1 MTTHKTHIAWGYPS
15 SAMVL
20 GGITLLLGLVLT
32 YVLVQQQRV
41 ADAALAEVR
50 FVEEVRSSTD
60 ALYQRI
66 VTQTEVVAGLRD
78 LFIIN
83 PYLDFAQ
90 FQQVADAHDVRHH
103 YPEIRYLSFVRHV
116 QAPQLSAYVQRI
128 RAQATYRGHSLPS
141 LPTPEVALTADAG
154 SEAGEGGEER
164 TYFLLEYLW
173 PWEESRVVW
182 GMDLSAQPALLS
194 ALQSCRARAGPAVSS
209 PVDGAQARADA
220 PAFMLCLPVF
230 APPSSPWE
238 LEAPFLGIVA
248 AVVDVHGVL
257 ASVQQQGFLRGI
269 AVQLEDVGETA
280 AAFHPSQ
287 WLGAS
292 DNFALASARQYA
304 QPQVR
309 LLQIHD
315 RYWRLRF
322 MPTQPLLSEAERL
335 LPWSIAGGGTTLS
348 VLLAVGLWWLLRR
361 QVQQAESLNQAQQ
374 RSILE
379 HLPVGVNLML
389 PDGRFSYRNP
399 AFLQITGY
407 DLQTVPDITTWWLK
421 AYPDPAYRQHVRTRW
436 NTLAEQARQSNG
448 LIAPQECIVTHADG
462 QPRTL
467 QISGAL
473 LGSGELVVLQDLTSY
488 KVAEA
493 KINYLEFYDA
503 LTQLPNR
510 RLMLKNLQQAL
521 IASSRQGDYGAV
533 LMLDIDHFKTVN
545 ETLGHESGD
554 ALLRQVAERLH
565 SCTQERYVVARH
577 GDDEFV
583 ILLED
588 LAPQVGQAVTLAEA
602 FGRRVLEAFQ
612 APFVL
617 GQRPQ
622 HCTVSI
628 GIALFQGEGDSADEL
643 LKRADLAM
651 YQAKVAGRDT
661 LHFYS
666 PSMQA
671 SVQARVQL
679 EAAMRQGLEQQ
690 HFELHFQPQI
700 HHTRVI
706 ACEALL
712 RWRRPE
718 HGMVSP
724 AEFVP
729 LAEATGLIV
738 PLGHWVL
745 HAACAQLV
753 AWADQPHLAH
763 LRIAI
768 NVSARQ
774 FHQSDFVQRVLH
786 AIAHTGADAR
796 KLELELT
803 EGLLLQDVEDTI
815 EKMLELKRH
824 GISFALDDF
833 GTGYSS
839 LAYLKRLPLD
849 QLKIDQG
856 FVRDILTDANDA
868 AIART
873 VVALGTSLGLHVIAE
888 GVETVA
894 QRDCL
899 QGYGCLMWQGY
910 LFSRPLPATQFAD
923 WVQQFEA
930 QAPSQSKPMSD

>member
-1 MTTHKTHIAWGYPS
+1 MNTHKAGGRPS
-15 SAMVL
+15 RAMLL
-20 GGITLLLGLVLT
+20 GGVVLLLGLIVT
-32 YVLVQQQRV
+32 YAVVRHQRA
-41 ADAALAEVR
+41 ADATLAEMR
-50 FVEEVRSSTD
+50 FLDEVRSSTE
-60 ALYQRI
+60 AIAQR
-66 VTQTEVVAGLRD
+66 VVAQTEVVAGLRD
-78 LFIIN
+78 LFLIN

-90 FQQVADAHDVRHH
+90 FLQVADAHDVRPS
-103 YPEIRYLSFVRHV
+103 YPEIQHLAFVRHV
-116 QAPQLSAYVQRI
+116 LPEALPAYAQRMREQAQR
-128 RAQATYRGHSLPS
+128 RGRSLPA
-141 LPTPEVALTADAG
+141 LPRADGVPPHGA
-154 SEAGEGGEER
+154 
-164 TYFLLEYLW
+164 YLLLEYVW
-173 PWEESRVVW
+173 PWEAARLDW
-182 GMDLSAQPALLS
+182 GQDLSTVAPAQA
-194 ALQSCRARAGPAVSS
+194 AVQSCRTRQQPAVSAPLS
-209 PVDGAQARADA
+209 VAGTPAQAHTST
-220 PAFMLCLPVF
+220 FFLCLPVLL
-230 APPSSPWE
+230 PPATPWE
-238 LEAPFLGIVA
+238 LEAQFLGVVA
-248 AVVDVHGVL
+248 AQIDMSSL
-257 ASVQQQGFLRGI
+257 LLNLEQQGFLRGVAI
-269 AVQLEDVGETA
+269 QIEDTGSTLSSEGPRS
-280 AAFHPSQ
+280 PSQ
-287 WLGAS
+287 FLGAT
-292 DNFALASARQYA
+292 DNFDVATTYQYA
-304 QPQVR
+304 RPQVR
-309 LLQIHD
+309 ALQVHD

-335 LPWSIAGGGTTLS
+335 LPWSIAAGGAALS
-348 VLLAVGLWWLLRR
+348 ALLAVLVWWMLRR
-361 QVQQAESLNQAQQ
+361 QVQEAESLNQAQQ
-374 RSILE
+374 RAILE
-379 HLPVGVNLML
+379 HLPVGVNLVQ
-389 PDGRFSYRNP
+389 PDGRLSYRNP
-399 AFLQITGY
+399 AFIQITGY
-407 DLQTVPDITTWWLK
+407 DAQAVPDIATWWLK

-436 NTLAEQARQSNG
+436 NTLAEQARQGNG
-448 LIAPQECIVTHADG
+448 LMEPQECIVTHADG

-473 LGSGELVVLQDLTSY
+473 LGSGQLVVLQDLTFN

-521 IASSRQGDYGAV
+521 IASARQGDYGAL

-545 ETLGHESGD
+545 ETLGHECGD

-602 FGRRVLEAFQ
+602 FGQRVLDAFR

-622 HCTVSI
+622 HCTASI
-628 GIALFQGEGDSADEL
+628 GITLFQGEGDGADEL

-724 AEFVP
+724 ADFVP

-899 QGYGCLMWQGY
+899 QAYGCLMWQGY
-910 LFSRPLPATQFAD
+910 LFSRPLPAPQFAD

-930 QAPSQSKPMSD
+930 QAPSQSKPISD